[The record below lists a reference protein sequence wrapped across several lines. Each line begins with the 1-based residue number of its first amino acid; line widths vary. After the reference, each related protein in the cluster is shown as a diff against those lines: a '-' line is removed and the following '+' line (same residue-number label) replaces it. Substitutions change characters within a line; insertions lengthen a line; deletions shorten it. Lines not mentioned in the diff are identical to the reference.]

1 MSMDKRNKPN
11 IPEGLS
17 GEYLAAMRTVSHR
30 LLENLPDDE
39 YLWAALGK
47 TEALLLEA
55 QATGTPVSDI
65 MGNGGV
71 AGFAQSIID
80 ERLAALG
87 AVPFDKNITPAIRTS
102 HAKNKRTSEYVKKKK
117 RKITALVIIA
127 WVVVCGIMFA
137 WYSGFIDY
145 LKLGAGFYLEEINNF
160 SPKSEDVA
168 LTEEFQIIQTD
179 VTHINDIAGTSL
191 YSDGVYDVR
200 IDSVGVDKS
209 ANGNVKRYWMY
220 LSYVPTSSYSSVSYV
235 SPVAAGTTETVHADG
250 TISEEEICLRDATVY
265 DKENNRFKFSVY
277 LFKLDGDEDVSEVTV
292 KIMLRELRRV
302 TWTRT
307 GIGIF

>member
-1 MSMDKRNKPN
+1 MDKRNNLN

-39 YLWAALGK
+39 YLWTVLGK

-55 QATGTPVSDI
+55 QTTGTPVSDI

-87 AVPFDKNITPAIRTS
+87 AVPLDKNITPAIRST
-102 HAKNKRTSEYVKKKK
+102 HTQNKRTSEYVKKKK
-117 RKITALVIIA
+117 RKVTALVIIA
-127 WVVVCGIMFA
+127 WVLVCGMLFA

-145 LKLGAGFYLEEINNF
+145 LKLGAEFYLEEINNF
-160 SPKSEDVA
+160 SPKSDDVA
-168 LTEEFQIIQTD
+168 LTEEFKIIQTD
-179 VTHINDIAGTSL
+179 VNHINDIAGTIL

-209 ANGNVKRYWMY
+209 ANGKTERYWLS
-220 LSYVPTSSYSSVSYV
+220 LSYSATSSYGSVSYV
-235 SPVAAGTTETVHADG
+235 SPIAAGITEIMHADG
-250 TISEEEICLRDATVY
+250 VVSEEEICLREATVY

-277 LFKLDGDEDVSEVTV
+277 LFKLDGDEDVSETTV
-292 KIMLRELRRV
+292 KIMLHDLRRV